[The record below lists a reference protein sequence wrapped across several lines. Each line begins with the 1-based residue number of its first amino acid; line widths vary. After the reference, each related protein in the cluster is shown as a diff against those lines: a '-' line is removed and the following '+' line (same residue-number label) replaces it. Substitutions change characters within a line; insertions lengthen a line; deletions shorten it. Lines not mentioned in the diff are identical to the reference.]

1 VLLKHGYTATL
12 YCYSSLKKAGKTMAK
27 RVYLFN
33 EGGKDDRDLLGG
45 KGANLCEMTSLGLPV
60 PFGFTITAPTCREFF
75 ESGNRLPPRLEQEY
89 RVALD
94 IVEKKMGAHFGDPE
108 NPLLFSVRSGAAVS
122 MPGMMNTILN
132 LGLNDEIAEGLARK
146 TNNPRFAYDSYRRF
160 IQMFSDVVQGV
171 DGHKFEQ
178 VIIDYKAANNKVDD
192 TEMSAEDWQAVIE
205 TYKTF
210 ADFPQDPF
218 VQLKMAVEAVFLSW
232 HTPRANFYREMSNI
246 PDSLGTAVNVQAMV
260 FGNFGDD
267 SGSGVAFT
275 RNPSTGEH
283 SFFGEFLFNAAGE
296 DVVAGIRTPESLDS
310 LKAKLPEV
318 YEQLFATQA
327 LLEKHYRD
335 MQDIEFTVQEGRFY
349 MLQTRSGKR
358 TGRASVKIAVD
369 MVKEGLITE
378 KEALMRVSP
387 DHVESFLHPMVD
399 PGAKRDIVATGLPAS
414 PGGATGQVVFSA
426 DEAVEVAKDG
436 SAVILVRRETT
447 PEDIHGMKVAG
458 GILTQLGGMTSHA
471 AVVARGMGVCAI
483 TGCGSLSINYEA
495 GTITTEGGTVIH
507 RGDVITLDGSAGDV
521 MLGDIP
527 KVEASSSDDFQTLL
541 SWADKYRRLK
551 VRANAET
558 PADAAKARE
567 LGAEGIGLCRTEH
580 MFFDTE
586 RIDQIRGMI
595 LADTTEQRQLF
606 INRLLKFQQQDM
618 LALFK
623 EMDGLPVTIR
633 LLDPPLHEF
642 LPHGDDEVEAL
653 ATRLNIETADIF
665 ARIEA
670 LSEVNPMLGFRG
682 CRLSVV
688 HPEITQM
695 QVQAI
700 IGAAVEAVE
709 MGLRPF
715 PEIMVP
721 LVVNVRELRLV
732 NEIIDTGIQAVLKEK
747 QISIPYKVG
756 TMMETPRAAL
766 GADRLAPEVEFM
778 SFGTNDL
785 TQMTYGF
792 SRDDIGKFLPQYLD
806 KKLVESDP
814 FVSLDQRAVGRLMEM
829 AITESRASKPGIKYG
844 ICGEHGGDPRSIKF
858 CHDLGLDYVSCSPFR
873 VPVARI
879 AAAQANVGAEL
890 D

>member
-1 VLLKHGYTATL
+1 
-12 YCYSSLKKAGKTMAK
+12 MAK

-33 EGGKDDRDLLGG
+33 EGGKDDRELLGG

-60 PFGFTITAPTCREFF
+60 PFGFTITTPTCREFF
-75 ESGNRLPPRLEQEY
+75 DNGNQLPQRLEQEY

-94 IVEKKMGAHFGDPE
+94 IVEQKMGARFGDPE

-132 LGLNDEIAEGLARK
+132 LGLNDEIAEGLANK

-160 IQMFSDVVQGV
+160 IQMFCDVVQGIA
-171 DGHKFEQ
+171 GHKFEK
-178 VIIDYKAANNKVDD
+178 VIEDYKAEHGKVEDV
-192 TEMSAEDWQAVIE
+192 EMEAADWQAVIA

-210 ADFPQDPF
+210 TDFPQDPF
-218 VQLKMAVEAVFLSW
+218 VQLKLAVEAVFLSW
-232 HTPRANFYREMSNI
+232 YTPRANFYREMSNI

-275 RNPSTGEH
+275 RNPATGDH
-283 SFFGEFLFNAAGE
+283 QFFGEFLFNAAGE
-296 DVVAGIRTPESLDS
+296 DVVAGIRTPQPVTALQQ
-310 LKAKLPEV
+310 KLPEV
-318 YEQLFATQA
+318 YDELFTTQA

-358 TGRASVKIAVD
+358 TGRASIKIAVD
-369 MVKEGLITE
+369 MVNEQLISE

-387 DHVESFLHPMVD
+387 EHVESFLHPMVD
-399 PGAKRDIVATGLPAS
+399 PDAKRDIIATGLPAS

-426 DEAVEVAKDG
+426 EEAVEVANDNT
-436 SAVILVRRETT
+436 SVILVRRETT
-447 PEDIHGMKVAG
+447 PEDIHGMKVAA

-483 TGCGSLSINYEA
+483 TGCGSLSINNEA
-495 GTITTEGGTVIH
+495 GTITTDTGTVIK
-507 RGDVITLDGSAGDV
+507 RGDVITLDGSAAEV

-527 KVEASSSDDFQTLL
+527 KIEASSSEDFQTLL

-558 PADAAKARE
+558 PEDAAKARE

-580 MFFDTE
+580 MFFETE
-586 RIDQIRGMI
+586 RIVQMRGMI
-595 LADTTEQRQLF
+595 LAETTEQRQRY
-606 INRLLKFQQQDM
+606 IDRLQVFQQQDM

-642 LPHGDDEVEAL
+642 LPHGDEEINAL
-653 ATRLNIETADIF
+653 AVQLNIEAADIHS
-665 ARIEA
+665 RIAA
-670 LSEVNPMLGFRG
+670 LAEVNPMLGFRG

-688 HPEITQM
+688 YPEITEM

-700 IGAAVEAVE
+700 IAAAVEAVE
-709 MGLRPF
+709 QGFKPF

-732 NEIIDTGIQAVLKEK
+732 NEIIDVGIQKVLQEK
-747 QISIPYKVG
+747 HISIPYKVG

-792 SRDDIGKFLPQYLD
+792 SRDDVGKFLPQYLD
-806 KKLVESDP
+806 KKLVENDP
-814 FVSLDQRAVGRLMEM
+814 FVTLDQRAVGRLMEL
-829 AITESRASKPGIKYG
+829 AVKESRATKKGIKYG
-844 ICGEHGGDPRSIKF
+844 ICGEHGGDPVSIKF

>member
-1 VLLKHGYTATL
+1 
-12 YCYSSLKKAGKTMAK
+12 MAK

-45 KGANLCEMTSLGLPV
+45 KGANLCEMTSMGLPV

-75 ESGNRLPPRLEQEY
+75 DNGNQLPQRLEQEY

-94 IVEKKMGAHFGDPE
+94 LVEKKMGAHFGDPE

-132 LGLNDEIAEGLARK
+132 LGLNDEIAEGLAKK

-178 VIIDYKAANNKVDD
+178 VIIDYKAEHGKVYDV
-192 TEMSAEDWQAVIE
+192 EMEAEDWQAVIAI
-205 TYKTF
+205 YKTF
-210 ADFPQDPF
+210 TDFPQDPF
-218 VQLKMAVEAVFLSW
+218 EQLKLAVEAVFLSW
-232 HTPRANFYREMSNI
+232 YTPRANFYREMSNI
-246 PDSLGTAVNVQAMV
+246 PDSLGTAVNVQSMV

-275 RNPSTGEH
+275 RNPSTGKH

-296 DVVAGIRTPESLDS
+296 DVVAGTRTPERLESLQQ
-310 LKAKLPEV
+310 KLPSV
-318 YEQLFATQA
+318 YDELFQTQA

-369 MVKEGLITE
+369 MVKEDLISE

-387 DHVESFLHPMVD
+387 DHVESFLHPMID
-399 PGAKRDIVATGLPAS
+399 PAAKRDIVASGLPAS

-426 DEAVEVAKDG
+426 DEAVTVAKDG
-436 SAVILVRRETT
+436 TEVILVRRETT
-447 PEDIHGMKVAG
+447 PEDIHGMKVAE

-483 TGCGSLSINYEA
+483 TGCSSLTIDYDA
-495 GTITTEGGTVIH
+495 GTITTEDGSVIK
-507 RGDVITLDGSAGDV
+507 RGDVITLDGSAADV

-527 KVEASSSDDFQTLL
+527 KIEASSSDDFQTLL

-558 PADAAKARE
+558 PEDAAKARE

-580 MFFDTE
+580 MFFEAE
-586 RIDQIRGMI
+586 RIDQMRGMI
-595 LADTTEQRQLF
+595 LAANAEQRKEYLD
-606 INRLLKFQQQDM
+606 RLQIFQQQDI

-623 EMDGLPVTIR
+623 AMDGLPITIR

-642 LPHGDDEVEAL
+642 LPHNAEETEAL
-653 ATRLNIETADIF
+653 AKRLNRDSAELS
-665 ARIEA
+665 ARIESLA
-670 LSEVNPMLGFRG
+670 EVNPMLGFRG

-688 HPEITQM
+688 YPEITEM
-695 QVQAI
+695 QVEAI
-700 IGAAVEAVE
+700 FAAAIEATE
-709 MGLRPF
+709 LGLKPH

-721 LVVNVRELRLV
+721 LVVNVREIRLV
-732 NEIIDTGIQAVLKEK
+732 NDIIDKVIQRVLLDK

-756 TMMETPRAAL
+756 TMMETPRATL

-792 SRDDIGKFLPQYLD
+792 SRDDVGGFLPQYLE

-814 FVSLDQRAVGRLMEM
+814 FVSLDQRAVGRLMEL
-829 AITESRASKPGIKYG
+829 AVKESRASKKGIKYG

-879 AAAQANVGAEL
+879 AAAQANVGEEL